1 MYDRKNNKTLLE
13 ITIDDPTKHEVIDPL
28 KDMMVTV
35 DTTTVKKTKKK
46 PKKKKASAFFLQSFL
61 FLFMLFYILGNELVF
76 SFNYNISVGIYKI
89 LFSLAGGFLLICI
102 GNLFKSRKTSY
113 ILQLFFS
120 LLISILYISQT
131 VYYYVFSTPYVIS
144 SLGGAS
150 DAMEFFDIIINAVQ
164 SQWYIY
170 SIYLAFIFILIT
182 LYPILFF
189 KGNYLPKMKFIII
202 PITCIICTCSV
213 ALPIQLTSGIGS
225 PRYLLI
231 NEYIPISSTKTF
243 GVPTS
248 MALNCIYTFVDPLP
262 YVDVNAQ
269 TTADLD
275 DTLTEET
282 DVETE
287 EITEEIIEEIIYLP
301 QELDIDFD
309 LEERNE
315 TFLEMNTFFS
325 TREATIE
332 NEYTGMFEGMNLIL
346 ITAEGFS
353 DKLIDPEL
361 TPTLYMLQSEGFTF
375 ENFYTPIWGVS
386 TSDGEFVATTGLL
399 PQSGVWSYTEIAD
412 NYMPFAFGNQFNAL
426 DYSSYAFHN
435 HTYTYYN
442 RNLSYPT
449 MGYDYYAKG
458 NGLDVTDTWP
468 ESDLEMIDLAT
479 PMFVDDDQF
488 HVYFLTVSGHLEY
501 NFTGNMMAAKN
512 KDAVA
517 DLEYSD
523 AVRAY
528 ISCNLEL
535 EYALTSLIEQLE
547 EAGQLDNT
555 VIALSADHY
564 PYGLST
570 EEYAELYGKDTL
582 DETFELYE
590 NGFILWNSE
599 MEEPVTVEKYCS
611 SLDIAATLSNLFD
624 LPYDSRLYIGQ
635 DILSDAPGLVMF
647 LDRSYITDDYM
658 YDANTGSIT
667 YLTDEEISEEEIEAT
682 SQEVSQLFRYASM
695 IIEYDYYGYLFPEG
709 FEY

>member
-1 MYDRKNNKTLLE
+1 
-13 ITIDDPTKHEVIDPL
+13 
-28 KDMMVTV
+28 
-35 DTTTVKKTKKK
+35 
-46 PKKKKASAFFLQSFL
+46 
-61 FLFMLFYILGNELVF
+61 MLTYVLGNELVF
-76 SFNYNISVGIYKI
+76 SFNYNLSVGIYKI
-89 LFSLAGGFLLICI
+89 LFSLAGGFLLISI
-102 GNLFKSRKTSY
+102 GNLFKSRKASY
-113 ILQLFFS
+113 ILQLLFALFTS
-120 LLISILYISQT
+120 LLYITQT

-144 SLGGAS
+144 SLGGAT
-150 DAMEFFDIIINAVQ
+150 DAMEFFDVIVNALRA
-164 SQWYIY
+164 QWYIY
-170 SIYLAFIFILIT
+170 LIYLAFILILVT

-189 KGNYLPKMKFIII
+189 KGNHLPKMKFIIV
-202 PITCIICTCSV
+202 PITCIICACSV
-213 ALPIQLTSGIGS
+213 VLPIQLTSGIGS
-225 PRYLLI
+225 PRYLLL

-248 MALNCIYTFVDPLP
+248 MALNCIYTFVDPIP
-262 YVDVNAQ
+262 YAAVNTEVDLA
-269 TTADLD
+269 T
-275 DTLTEET
+275 TEET
-282 DVETE
+282 EVETE
-287 EITEEIIEEIIYLP
+287 EVTEEIIEEVVYLP

-309 LEERNE
+309 LEESNE
-315 TFLEMNTFFS
+315 TYLEMNTFFS
-325 TREATIE
+325 TRESTME
-332 NEYTGMFEGMNLIL
+332 NEYTGMFEGKNLIL

-375 ENFYTPIWGVS
+375 ENFYTPLWGVS

-399 PQSGVWSYTEIAD
+399 PKSGVWSYTEIAD

-468 ESDLEMIDLAT
+468 ESDLEMMELAT
-479 PMFVDDDQF
+479 PMFVEDDQF

-501 NFTGNMMAAKN
+501 NFGGNMMAAKN

-535 EYALTSLIEQLE
+535 EYALASLIEQLD
-547 EAGQLDNT
+547 EAGQLENT

-570 EEYAELYGKDTL
+570 EEYAELYGKDTI
-582 DETFELYE
+582 DETFEIYE
-590 NGFILWNSE
+590 NGFLLWNSE
-599 MEEPVTVEKYCS
+599 MEEPVTVDKYCS

-635 DILSDAPGLVMF
+635 DILSDEAGLVMF

-658 YDANTGSIT
+658 YNANTGSIT
-667 YLTDEEISEEEIEAT
+667 YLTDTEISDEEIEAT
-682 SQEVSQLFRYASM
+682 SQEVSQLFRYSSM
-695 IIEYDYYGYLFPEG
+695 IIEYDYYGYLFPDG
-709 FEY
+709 FGY